1 MPKNNIQIRDLEARV
16 EILSGGKDEALN
28 EMRNVVKGTRFL
40 FLIHWLF
47 SCFPCSSDLMAENQT
62 LRNMLK
68 SLATFIGEGLGGVL
82 PKLGWETNDFNTFV
96 NKGETDTAWEGYQAR
111 KKQMQQAQAEGA
123 VSGASS
129 LPVLQGQKRPADD
142 SSMAGQ
148 SKKSRADE
156 GDRRASNGFG
166 GLLSPSSTVYP
177 PDSRALD
184 RPMFSDMMR
193 GSGNSAMFG
202 ASPPPSSS
210 SQLPYGSV
218 SGNMENYQNSYL
230 GTMTMSPLNQTMH
243 QQPYEQQQSG
253 SSSQARST
261 PLSATAPPE
270 DSESLGDDDPN
281 KSEAYKLIQ

>member
-1 MPKNNIQIRDLEARV
+1 
-16 EILSGGKDEALN
+16 
-28 EMRNVVKGTRFL
+28 
-40 FLIHWLF
+40 
-47 SCFPCSSDLMAENQT
+47 MAENQT

-123 VSGASS
+123 VTGTSS

-142 SSMAGQ
+142 PSMAGQ
-148 SKKSRADE
+148 AKKSRADE
-156 GDRRASNGFG
+156 GDRRASNGFSS
-166 GLLSPSSTVYP
+166 LLSPMPSSSTIYP
-177 PDSRALD
+177 SDSRAMD

-193 GSGNSAMFG
+193 GSGTSAMFG
-202 ASPPPSSS
+202 GSPPPSSSS
-210 SQLPYGSV
+210 SQLPYGNVQS
-218 SGNMENYQNSYL
+218 NMDNYQTSYL

-253 SSSQARST
+253 SNSQARST
-261 PLSATAPPE
+261 PLSATTVSPDDP
-270 DSESLGDDDPN
+270 ESLVDDDPN